1 MTFTALTNYLPPPT
15 ITSDSKFFA
24 TEGNDFQLTCHM
36 ELNSGILYTAAFFHE
51 GSRMESNEHMTVSEL
66 KHEES
71 NRQKAYVNLTVRQ
84 SVESRDSGDYK
95 CTVMD
100 YHNNTNSAIAT
111 ITFVT
116 EPVIELT
123 SSNRVIYVDKG
134 KKQAQF
140 LIEYTAFPSATFY
153 MYDPKNGQI
162 SSDMAVMNRIKY
174 DVIIDEHTI
183 KFKVKYP
190 DITDF
195 GNYTL
200 VATTVGK
207 NFTTSVELFVSGEIR
222 DLRK

>member
-1 MTFTALTNYLPPPT
+1 
-15 ITSDSKFFA
+15 
-24 TEGNDFQLTCHM
+24 
-36 ELNSGILYTAAFFHE
+36 
-51 GSRMESNEHMTVSEL
+51 MESNEHMTVSEL

-123 SSNRVIYVDKG
+123 SSNRVIFVDKG

-153 MYDPKNGQI
+153 MYDPKNEQI
-162 SSDMAVMNRIKY
+162 SSDMDVMNRKKY
-174 DVIIDEHTI
+174 DVIIDEHTV

-207 NFTTSVELFVSGEIR
+207 NFTTTVELFVSGEIR